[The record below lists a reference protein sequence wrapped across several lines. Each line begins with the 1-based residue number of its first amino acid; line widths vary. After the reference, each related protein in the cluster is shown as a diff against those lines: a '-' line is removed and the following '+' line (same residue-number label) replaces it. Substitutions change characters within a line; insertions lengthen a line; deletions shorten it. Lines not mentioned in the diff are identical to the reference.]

1 LFMTSSGARRVAV
14 PDGWARQADG
24 DYASAFEIPVGERRF
39 LTPEQWARA
48 TFEGAPYLLGLLLA
62 FGWRFVL
69 GLRLGPDTS
78 PLSIAGWR
86 IESSGS
92 DALTLKADSPL
103 LRARNTVRV
112 SDSAVVVITDVHFER
127 RTGRLLWA
135 AVAPI
140 HHRVMPFLLTRAR
153 G

>member
-1 LFMTSSGARRVAV
+1 MTSSGARRVAV
-14 PDGWARQADG
+14 PDGWARRADG
-24 DYASAFEIPVGERRF
+24 DYAAAFEIPIGERRF

-48 TFEGAPYLLGLLLA
+48 TFEGAPSLLRLLLT

-69 GLRLGPDTS
+69 GLRLGPEGS

-86 IESSGS
+86 IESSAA
-92 DALTLKADSPL
+92 DALTLQADSPL
-103 LRARNTVRV
+103 LRAHNTVRV

-127 RTGRLLWA
+127 RAGRVLWA

-140 HHRVMPFLLTRAR
+140 HHRVMPFLLTHAR